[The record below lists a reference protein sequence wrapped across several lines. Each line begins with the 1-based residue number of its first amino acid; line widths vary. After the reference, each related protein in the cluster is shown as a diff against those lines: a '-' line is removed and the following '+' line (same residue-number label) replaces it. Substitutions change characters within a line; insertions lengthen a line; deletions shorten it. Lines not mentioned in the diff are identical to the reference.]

1 MDQRRVRGRVLYF
14 TLACAGTLLVPATGQ
29 AAQAPPSPK
38 ALIDQYCVTCHNSRQ
53 KVGGLAL
60 DTVDPRAVG
69 AEGEVWEK
77 VVRKLRAGAMP
88 PVGNP
93 RPDKVAYASL
103 TDGLER
109 ALDRAA
115 SAAPNPGR
123 SVPFHRLNRTEYQNA
138 IRDILGV
145 DGIDMGLLL
154 PADDVSYGFDNIG
167 GVLKLSSTLIERYL
181 SAARK
186 ISRIAVGDPAL
197 PLDGVTYRT
206 RDDLSQWDRLDGLSP
221 GTRGGMRIRHNFPV
235 SGEYTLKVQFEGA
248 RDVLRPADDQMDDL
262 ELAVDGERV
271 KVLRLKNEKPV
282 GYNGDYRAEFT
293 DVRVSVKAG
302 LRDITVTFVKITSA
316 QVEGNILPY
325 AKPQPHN
332 QLMPFVHSVTVTGPF
347 GAARQEDTPS
357 RARIFTCRPGAP
369 ARSSRISGQ
378 GEAACARTIVATLAR
393 RAYRRPVTG
402 AEVTR
407 LMTFYAEGAR
417 EGGFEQ
423 GIARA
428 IERLLVSPSFLFRVE
443 RDPAGAAPDS
453 AYRLT
458 SVELA
463 SRLSFFL
470 WSSVPDDELIS
481 VAAAGRLRIRAV
493 LDRQVTRLLASP
505 RADAF
510 VRNFAGQW
518 LQLRNLDGAQP
529 NAVTFSDFND
539 NLRQS
544 MRRET
549 EMLFEHVLRNNRS
562 VLDLLNADYT
572 FVDERLAKHY
582 GIPGVYG
589 ARFRRVPVATAAR
602 RGLLGHGSVLTV
614 TSYAT
619 RTSPV
624 VRGKWILDNLLGASP
639 PPPPPNVPTLSEKSA
654 AGEALSM
661 REAMTRHRANPACAS
676 CHAQMDP
683 LGFALENF
691 DAVGHWRDRSEAG
704 TPIDASGGLPDG
716 AKFEG
721 VNGLREVLLSQP
733 ERFVTTVTEKLMT
746 YALGRGVESY
756 DMPAIRRIVRDAA
769 PGGYT
774 LSALVSGVITSVPFQ
789 MRRAQP

>member
-1 MDQRRVRGRVLYF
+1 
-14 TLACAGTLLVPATGQ
+14 
-29 AAQAPPSPK
+29 
-38 ALIDQYCVTCHNSRQ
+38 
-53 KVGGLAL
+53 
-60 DTVDPRAVG
+60 
-69 AEGEVWEK
+69 
-77 VVRKLRAGAMP
+77 
-88 PVGNP
+88 
-93 RPDKVAYASL
+93 
-103 TDGLER
+103 
-109 ALDRAA
+109 
-115 SAAPNPGR
+115 
-123 SVPFHRLNRTEYQNA
+123 
-138 IRDILGV
+138 
-145 DGIDMGLLL
+145 
-154 PADDVSYGFDNIG
+154 
-167 GVLKLSSTLIERYL
+167 
-181 SAARK
+181 
-186 ISRIAVGDPAL
+186 
-197 PLDGVTYRT
+197 
-206 RDDLSQWDRLDGLSP
+206 
-221 GTRGGMRIRHNFPV
+221 
-235 SGEYTLKVQFEGA
+235 
-248 RDVLRPADDQMDDL
+248 MDDL
-262 ELAVDGERV
+262 EIAVDGERV

-293 DVRVSVKAG
+293 DVRVPVKAG
-302 LRDITVTFVKITSA
+302 LRDISVTFVKITSA
-316 QVEGNILPY
+316 QVEGNIQPY

-369 ARSSRISGQ
+369 VRGVPTPGVTPVAAVSAPAGM
-378 GEAACARTIVATLAR
+378 GETACARTIVATLAR

-407 LMTFYAEGAR
+407 LMSFYAEGAR

-423 GIARA
+423 GIGRA
-428 IERLLVSPSFLFRVE
+428 IERLLVSPAFLFRVE
-443 RDPAGAAPDS
+443 RDPVGAAPGS

-481 VAAAGRLRIRAV
+481 VAATGRLRTRAV
-493 LDRQVTRLLASP
+493 LDRQITRLLASP

-518 LQLRNLDGAQP
+518 LQLRNLDGAEP

-549 EMLFEHVLRNNRS
+549 EMLFEHVLRNKRS
-562 VLDLLNADYT
+562 VLDLLDADYT
-572 FVDERLAKHY
+572 FVNERLARHY

-589 ARFRRVPVATAAR
+589 ARFRRVPVASAAR

-624 VRGKWILDNLLGASP
+624 VRGKWILDNLLGAPP
-639 PPPPPNVPTLSEKSA
+639 PPPPPNVPTLAEKSA
-654 AGEALSM
+654 GGEALSM

-716 AKFEG
+716 SKFEG
-721 VNGLREVLLSQP
+721 VEGLRAVLLSQP

-774 LSALVSGVITSVPFQ
+774 LSALVSGVIHSVPFQ

>member
-1 MDQRRVRGRVLYF
+1 MDQRRAPGRALGL
-14 TLACAGTLLVPATGQ
+14 TLACAGTLMLTATSE

-60 DTVDPRAVG
+60 DAVDTQAVG
-69 AEGEVWEK
+69 AGADVWEK

-93 RPDKVAYASL
+93 RPDRATYDSL
-103 TDGLER
+103 TGWLET

-115 SAAPNPGR
+115 VAAPNPGR
-123 SVPFHRLNRTEYQNA
+123 TVPFHRLNRTEYQNA

-186 ISRIAVGDPAL
+186 ISRIAVGDPEL
-197 PLDGVTYRT
+197 PPDGVTYRT
-206 RDDLSQWDRLDGLSP
+206 RDDLSQWDRLDPLPP
-221 GTRGGMRIRHNFPV
+221 GTRGGILVRHNFSV

-262 ELAVDGERV
+262 ELAIDGERV
-271 KVLRLKNEKPV
+271 KVLRLTNEKPV

-302 LRDITVTFVKITSA
+302 PRDISVTFVKITSA
-316 QVEGNILPY
+316 QVEGNIQPY

-347 GAARQEDTPS
+347 GVARQEDTPS
-357 RARIFTCRPGAP
+357 RARIFTCRPGA
-369 ARSSRISGQ
+369 AGNSRISGP
-378 GEAACARTIVATLAR
+378 GETACARTIVTTLAR

-402 AEVTR
+402 PEVTR

-423 GIARA
+423 GVARA

-481 VAAAGRLRIRAV
+481 VAAAGRLRTRAV

-562 VLDLLNADYT
+562 VLDLLDADYT

-589 ARFRRVPVATAAR
+589 ARFRRVPVASAAR
-602 RGLLGHGSVLTV
+602 RGLLGHGSILTV

-624 VRGKWILDNLLGASP
+624 VRGKWILDNLLGAPP

-654 AGEALSM
+654 AGAALSM

-721 VNGLREVLLSQP
+721 VNGLRQVLLSQP

-774 LSALVSGVITSVPFQ
+774 LSALVSGVIHSVPFQ